1 MPRRVLVALVA
12 VLLPLLAGPAAGSA
26 AVAAAT
32 ASVAAITAAP
42 PTDPP
47 AVTDNDLIPERDL
60 SDCVSAMPQ
69 PDCGSDAKGG
79 WRQLL
84 VFAAVLVGLA
94 FVGWRITR
102 TVRRNRRALESSD
115 GR

>member
-12 VLLPLLAGPAAGSA
+12 VLLPLLAGPAA
-26 AVAAAT
+26 VAAA
-32 ASVAAITAAP
+32 APSVAVVTATP

-47 AVTDNDLIPERDL
+47 AVTDNDFIPQGNL
-60 SDCVSAMPQ
+60 SDCVSAVPQ
-69 PDCGSDAKGG
+69 PDCGSEARGG

-84 VFAAVLVGLA
+84 VLAAVVVGLA